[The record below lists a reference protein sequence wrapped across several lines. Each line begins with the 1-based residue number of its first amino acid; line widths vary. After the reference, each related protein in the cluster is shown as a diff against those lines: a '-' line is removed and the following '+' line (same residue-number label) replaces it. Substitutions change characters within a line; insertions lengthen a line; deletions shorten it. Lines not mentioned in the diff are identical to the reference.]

1 MSRYLPPIHTLGGG
15 GGPPPP
21 EVTDHFA
28 PAFIVGNEL
37 AGDPAVA
44 QVAPFRY
51 IPDPGDGTGI
61 ETALTEAAGIAGS
74 WVHIRRG
81 TYTLKA
87 GVLPL
92 VIPASTRVTGDGA
105 GTILVQRAD
114 DRRVFTMAS
123 FSELSNLRVNY
134 TAADPGATGTA
145 MIDASGATLARI
157 QHVLVIGSVGAANL
171 DESLE
176 SIVSLGA
183 SCFAFDLFMTGIDF
197 LGQGPSQLAL
207 VLCGPTAANSRVS
220 LCSLQGGDYS
230 IRVGTALAAPI
241 GCVVA
246 DNVINA
252 SLGVVGQIA
261 GIYARGLTHV
271 IHHNRILFGD
281 TGILHDGSL
290 GSVHGNVFLGT
301 TVQAIL
307 LDTASS
313 ELVVTD
319 NVLGSAGAPAVVVD
333 TGTDNEVH
341 SNF

>member
-1 MSRYLPPIHTLGGG
+1 MNPNASGS
-15 GGPPPP
+15 PPPP
-21 EVTDHFA
+21 EVVDRFA
-28 PAFIVGNEL
+28 PTFLVGNEL

-61 ETALTEAAGIAGS
+61 ETALTEAAGIPGS

-81 TYTLKA
+81 TYTLDA

-92 VIPASTRVTGDGA
+92 AIPASTRVTGDGA

-114 DRRVFTMAS
+114 DRRVFTLAS
-123 FSELSNLRVNY
+123 FSELSNLRVNF
-134 TAADPGATGTA
+134 TSAAPGATGAA
-145 MIDASGATLARI
+145 MIDASAATLARV
-157 QHVLVIGSVGAANL
+157 QHAMVIGGAATANL

-176 SIVSLGA
+176 GVVSLGTN
-183 SCFAFDLFMTGIDF
+183 CFAFDLFITGVDY

-207 VLCGPTAANSRVS
+207 VLCGPTAGNSRVS

-230 IRVGTALAAPI
+230 IRIGTAVATPL
-241 GCVVA
+241 GCVIG

-252 SLGVVGQIA
+252 SLGLVGQIA
-261 GIYARGLTHV
+261 GIYADGLSHV

-281 TGILHDGSL
+281 TGILHEGSL

-301 TVQAIL
+301 TIQAIL
-307 LDTASS
+307 LDSASS

-319 NVLGSAGAPAVVVD
+319 NVLGTGAPAVVVD
-333 TGTDNEVH
+333 TGTSNEVH